1 MKASEMRELRHR
13 FEQQHGVMSRAELRG
28 LGVDRGVEQRKV
40 LAGEWERLGKRVI
53 RVAGAPLTPH
63 HLLMGA
69 CLEAGST
76 AVASHESAAWLWG
89 FGPLPKRH
97 TVTIGR
103 SARAA
108 VSWAV
113 VHRSRDLP
121 ALAPVRAGIRC
132 TNPLRTLVDL
142 AATADQQS
150 LESALDS
157 AIASGLV
164 TAQGVASE
172 ADRLSRQG
180 RRGVGR
186 IRQMLR
192 RRGFLTA
199 PHPSVLESKL
209 LRLLKQHGIRPLGV
223 EVRVWNEG
231 RYRVDVAVSED
242 VLVETDGYA
251 YHHTPEQKTEDERR
265 RNRIRLTGKFVLVY
279 TWRDVIHDGARV
291 IAEIREA
298 ERQAWTR
305 RGDGRRNRRS
315 TAGYSLGQASITPVR

>member
-1 MKASEMRELRHR
+1 M
-13 FEQQHGVMSRAELRG
+13 
-28 LGVDRGVEQRKV
+28 
-40 LAGEWERLGKRVI
+40 
-53 RVAGAPLTPH
+53 
-63 HLLMGA
+63 
-69 CLEAGST
+69 
-76 AVASHESAAWLWG
+76 
-89 FGPLPKRH
+89 
-97 TVTIGR
+97 
-103 SARAA
+103 
-108 VSWAV
+108 
-113 VHRSRDLP
+113 
-121 ALAPVRAGIRC
+121 
-132 TNPLRTLVDL
+132 
-142 AATADQQS
+142 
-150 LESALDS
+150 
-157 AIASGLV
+157 
-164 TAQGVASE
+164 
-172 ADRLSRQG
+172 
-180 RRGVGR
+180 
-186 IRQMLR
+186 
-192 RRGFLTA
+192 
-199 PHPSVLESKL
+199 ESKL